1 MVDVALWEPR
11 PTMQFYYMPIRQAVY
26 PSYGNADDTGV
37 IIASYSWADD
47 ADFMGNLSVHDKARA
62 VDRQSAN
69 VSCNSL
75 YPCNWGDNTVTLPNV
90 AIIDGTDA
98 RVARISDLARM
109 PTPGIL

>member
-1 MVDVALWEPR
+1 
-11 PTMQFYYMPIRQAVY
+11 MQFYYMPIRQAVY